1 MSNKK
6 QCLFMLRGS
15 SQTGD
20 GMSDAEDDLSG
31 ELSDDSDG
39 LDDIALTSVNQ
50 ALEAVE
56 NEDVETTTPQGP
68 AAPET
73 PRNIIPELDDV
84 EDPEEMVEV
93 LLTVGEERSRRN
105 DVKGALAAFN
115 KAIALDPS
123 CDMAW
128 FNRGVLLE
136 AQQDARGARQS
147 FQICLDLNEE
157 HAPATANLAILLE
170 RIGDLEGA
178 YETAEKALGFFPGHP
193 ALVQLKERC
202 KDSGISVA
210 MEAMQPSVE
219 LTQEVD
225 MKIVEEVA
233 EEAGIEN
240 PEMLLQ
246 EAVHHDHDEDATLT
260 VEELQSAAEV
270 VVAQQEVLQEV
281 APAVEIEEEPVPVEE
296 PEPEPTIDID
306 SLVEEATD
314 AIKQGNPKDAL
325 ALLKP
330 HLKTIGAQHAGA
342 WRIAGGAM
350 ARLDLDNHA
359 IAAMTHAQNLEPNHA
374 PGWFNLGSV
383 QQRSGMSQE
392 AINSYKRSIEAD
404 ETYAKAA
411 EKWAALAKEEG
422 LIEAYLDACRML
434 VGMNSTHPMK
444 AEFISM
450 LLQLAQGES
459 DVMDQVAGLPPT
471 LPAGPEMA
479 REALDL
485 MSDEGSP
492 ERATA
497 LSLSQQHS
505 DAVLMW
511 KALIQQEQDVA
522 SHWTGLARSLE
533 QAGDYETAQKC
544 HAKATAM
551 GASAPVATVETPAV
565 ESAPEP
571 IQEVPTPSLQQDL
584 LLTPPEPVQIEP
596 AVESQPS
603 TMDAAMLLTPVEPQ
617 QRVEEVAAHPEVDL
631 AKAALDAAQMVA
643 TNIPQSTSSNAISN
657 QDVAWFNQGVQLID
671 DKKYKEALSC
681 FDRALPAF
689 AGDDA
694 MIIRIL
700 NNRGNAYYFLEEY
713 PKCVESYHQAMLIR
727 PTEVRGET
735 LYNMGTAYAEM
746 ERYKDAIKCFDQ
758 AIPRGLS
765 DEAKRRAKDQIRR
778 CNILQKAVDKKRK
791 KR

>member
-1 MSNKK
+1 
-6 QCLFMLRGS
+6 MLRVS

-20 GMSDAEDDLSG
+20 GMSEAEDEFNG
-31 ELSDDSDG
+31 ELEDESNG
-39 LDDIALTSVNQ
+39 LDDVALTSVNQ

-56 NEDVETTTPQGP
+56 NEEVQTESPAEP

-84 EDPEEMVEV
+84 EDPQEMVEV

-219 LTQEVD
+219 VTQEVD
-225 MKIVEEVA
+225 MKLVEEVA

-240 PEMLLQ
+240 PEILLQ

-270 VVAQQEVLQEV
+270 VVAQQEVLLEV
-281 APAVEIEEEPVPVEE
+281 ASEAEVEEEPQPVEE
-296 PEPEPTIDID
+296 PEPEPSVDID
-306 SLVEEATD
+306 ALVDEATE

-330 HLKTIGAQHAGA
+330 HLKTIAAQHPGA

-359 IAAMTHAQNLEPNHA
+359 IAAMTHAQNLEPTHA

-383 QQRSGMSQE
+383 QQRTGMSQE
-392 AINSYKRSIEAD
+392 AISSYKRAIEAD
-404 ETYAKAA
+404 DTYTKAA
-411 EKWAALAKEEG
+411 EKWATLAKEEG
-422 LIEAYLDACRML
+422 LIEAYLEACRTL
-434 VGMNSTHPMK
+434 VGMDSNHPVK
-444 AEFISM
+444 GDFISM

-479 REALDL
+479 REALEM
-485 MSDEGSP
+485 MSEEANS

-511 KALIQQEQDVA
+511 KALIQQEPNVA

-533 QAGDYETAQKC
+533 QAGDYETAEKC
-544 HAKATAM
+544 HAKATSM
-551 GASAPVATVETPAV
+551 GASSPAPVAPVEAAPVEARAEETSPPPSQPA
-565 ESAPEP
+565 P
-571 IQEVPTPSLQQDL
+571 QDI
-584 LLTPPEPVQIEP
+584 LLTPPPAAVEIEP
-596 AVESQPS
+596 APQSEPAA
-603 TMDAAMLLTPVEPQ
+603 MDAAILLTPIEPQ
-617 QRVEEVAAHPEVDL
+617 QRVVETTAHPEVDL
-631 AKAALDAAQMVA
+631 AKAALDAAQTVA
-643 TNIPQSTSSNAISN
+643 TNTPQSTTSNAISN
-657 QDVAWFNQGVQLID
+657 QDVAWFNQGVQLIE

-746 ERYKDAIKCFDQ
+746 ERYKDAIKCFEQ

>member
-1 MSNKK
+1 MSN
-6 QCLFMLRGS
+6 
-15 SQTGD
+15 
-20 GMSDAEDDLSG
+20 AEDEINDSSED
-31 ELSDDSDG
+31 ELEGHDDV
-39 LDDIALTSVNQ
+39 ALASVND
-50 ALEAVE
+50 ALDAVE
-56 NEDVETTTPQGP
+56 NQASGSVETSEQQTSD
-68 AAPET
+68 T
-73 PRNIIPELDDV
+73 PRNVIPELEDV
-84 EDPEEMVEV
+84 EDPQEMVEV

-105 DVKGALAAFN
+105 DVKGALTAFN

-178 YETAEKALGFFPGHP
+178 YETAEKALTFFPGHP

-202 KDSGISVA
+202 KDSGISVT
-210 MEAMQPSVE
+210 MEAMQPSIEV
-219 LTQEVD
+219 TQEVD
-225 MKIVEEVA
+225 MKVVEEVA
-233 EEAGIEN
+233 EEAGIED
-240 PEMLLQ
+240 PELLLQ

-270 VVAQQEVLQEV
+270 VVAQQEVMQE
-281 APAVEIEEEPVPVEE
+281 PDPQPE
-296 PEPEPTIDID
+296 PEPEPEPPIDMD
-306 SLVEEATD
+306 SLVEEATSL
-314 AIKQGNPKDAL
+314 IKQGHAKDAL

-359 IAAMTHAQNLEPNHA
+359 IAAMTHAQNLESSHA

-383 QQRSGMSQE
+383 QQRSDLIQE
-392 AINSYKRSIEAD
+392 AINSYKRAVEA
-404 ETYAKAA
+404 EGNYPKAA
-411 EKWAALAKEEG
+411 EKWAALAKERG
-422 LIEAYLDACRML
+422 LIESYMEAARAL
-434 VGMNSTHPMK
+434 VQMDQSHPIK
-444 AEFISM
+444 ADFISM
-450 LLQLAQGES
+450 LLDLAKGES
-459 DVMDQVAGLPPT
+459 DILDQVAGLPPT

-479 REALDL
+479 REALAL
-485 MSDEGSP
+485 MDDDATP

-511 KALIQQEQDVA
+511 KALIQEEQNVA
-522 SHWTGLARSLE
+522 SHWTGLGRSLE

-544 HAKATAM
+544 HAKASSM
-551 GASAPVATVETPAV
+551 GAPSASASSEASTSAPTAGQADPLLSGTVQATPQLAPA
-565 ESAPEP
+565 
-571 IQEVPTPSLQQDL
+571 
-584 LLTPPEPVQIEP
+584 PEPVQTTPELSPAPEPVQVAPELSPAPEPVHAP
-596 AVESQPS
+596 AVVESPVA
-603 TMDAAMLLTPVEPQ
+603 TLDAAALLAPVEPQ
-617 QRVEEVAAHPEVDL
+617 AKAPEVTPQPEVDL
-631 AKAALDAAQMVA
+631 AKAALDAAQTVA
-643 TNIPQSTSSNAISN
+643 MNTPQSTSSNAISN

-746 ERYKDAIKCFDQ
+746 ERYNDAIKCFEQ